1 MASPICSNRAPKA
14 LASFLMPTR
23 DDPSGEA
30 LTLSFPP
37 RKSYVAPA
45 TDFVT
50 SFCREHTLDEATLS
64 RVQLA
69 AHELSENV
77 VKYAADQACTV
88 RVCTQRHVSD
98 GSAMKLSITTE
109 NAVLPEALSRVD
121 AYLCALETAP
131 NPDQFY
137 DQQIAETAKRE
148 NGSGL
153 GLARIR
159 SEAAME
165 IRHHCRAGR
174 LTITALL
181 VLPNKEE
188 E

>member
-1 MASPICSNRAPKA
+1 MLR
-14 LASFLMPTR
+14 
-23 DDPSGEA
+23 
-30 LTLSFPP
+30 FPP

-50 SFCREHTLDEATLS
+50 NFCSEHTLDAATLS

-77 VKYAADQACTV
+77 VKYAEDETCSV
-88 RVCTQRHVSD
+88 RVRTEPGVGNGAGLS
-98 GSAMKLSITTE
+98 LSITTE
-109 NAVLPEALSRVD
+109 NAIAPDALRRVD
-121 AYLCALETAP
+121 AYLNALEAAA

-137 DQQIAETAKRE
+137 DEQIAESAKRTS
-148 NGSGL
+148 GSGL

-165 IRHHCRAGR
+165 IRHHCQEGR
-174 LTITALL
+174 LSITAFMM
-181 VLPNKEE
+181 LPSESP
-188 E
+188 

>member
-1 MASPICSNRAPKA
+1 
-14 LASFLMPTR
+14 MPTR
-23 DDPSGEA
+23 HPLGEEVM
-30 LTLSFPP
+30 LCFPP

-50 SFCREHTLDEATLS
+50 CFCSEHTADKATLS

-77 VKYAADQACTV
+77 VKYAADEACTLRV
-88 RVCTQRHVSD
+88 RTDRSDADDGAVS
-98 GSAMKLSITTE
+98 LSITTE
-109 NAVLPEALSRVD
+109 NAVHPDALTRVE
-121 AYLCALETAP
+121 AYLCALEAAV

-137 DQQIAETAKRE
+137 DEQIAETAKRA

-159 SEAAME
+159 SEAAMD
-165 IRHHCRAGR
+165 IRHHSQDGR
-174 LTITALL
+174 LRITAT
-181 VLPNKEE
+181 VILPSEGAA
-188 E
+188 

>member
-1 MASPICSNRAPKA
+1 
-14 LASFLMPTR
+14 MPTR
-23 DDPSGEA
+23 SDPPGEEVM
-30 LTLSFPP
+30 LCFPP

-50 SFCREHTLDEATLS
+50 CFCSEHTLDKATLS

-88 RVCTQRHVSD
+88 RVRTDRDPANDGPVS
-98 GSAMKLSITTE
+98 LSITTE
-109 NAVLPEALSRVD
+109 NAVLPDALRNVE
-121 AYLCALETAP
+121 AYLSALEAATD
-131 NPDQFY
+131 PDEFY
-137 DQQIAETAKRE
+137 DERIAETAKRA

-159 SEAAME
+159 SEAAMD
-165 IRHHCRAGR
+165 IRHHSHGGRLCITAHLLLPRAG
-174 LTITALL
+174 
-181 VLPNKEE
+181 ES
-188 E
+188 

>member
-1 MASPICSNRAPKA
+1 
-14 LASFLMPTR
+14 MPTR
-23 DDPSGEA
+23 SDPAGEEVM
-30 LTLSFPP
+30 LSFPP

-50 SFCREHTLDEATLS
+50 CFCSEHTLDKATLS

-77 VKYAADQACTV
+77 VKYAEDETCSV
-88 RVCTQRHVSD
+88 RVRTEPGVDERGAVS
-98 GSAMKLSITTE
+98 LSITTE
-109 NAVLPEALSRVD
+109 NAIAPEALTRVD
-121 AYLCALETAP
+121 AYLSALESAT

-137 DQQIAETAKRE
+137 DEQIAESAKRTI
-148 NGSGL
+148 GSGL

-165 IRHHCRAGR
+165 IRHHCQDGR
-174 LTITALL
+174 LSITAFMT
-181 VLPNKEE
+181 LPSENT
-188 E
+188 

>member
-1 MASPICSNRAPKA
+1 MHP
-14 LASFLMPTR
+14 R
-23 DDPSGEA
+23 DDLSGEEV
-30 LTLSFPP
+30 TLSFPP

-50 SFCREHTLDEATLS
+50 CFCSEHTLDKATLS

-77 VKYAADQACTV
+77 VKYTADQACTV
-88 RVCTQRHVSD
+88 RVRTQRHDSDHRAVSV
-98 GSAMKLSITTE
+98 SITTE
-109 NAVLPEALSRVD
+109 NAVLPEALSRVE
-121 AYLCALETAP
+121 AYLCALEAAS

-137 DQQIAETAKRE
+137 DEQIAETAKRA

-165 IRHHCRAGR
+165 IRHHCHEGR
-174 LTITALL
+174 LSITAYL
-181 VLPNKEE
+181 VLPREE
-188 E
+188 DA